1 MLCCCVFAVS
11 DSEGLDIDLG
21 HTKEEEEQAPPA
33 EVPNGKDPETF
44 EEYKAAHDGPAG
56 DAAAQ
61 SGDAPPPPPPPPPPP
76 APTAAGQ
83 ATDPAAPADTAPEKP
98 EASMPAEESRAA
110 EAGVAE
116 EGKTEE
122 ESMEVTAPPPPSVDI
137 QPAKI
142 EDITAIFSK
151 PTSIPGMGGLD
162 ELPPTEQQEEAPQ
175 EQPPAGDGEA
185 EAAGEEQPP
194 AAEAPEQDNNG
205 VAENSVAAENSVEEA
220 AKEEEEVSEVSGR
233 HGTSWVSR
241 GQGGHHGYP
250 GARVV
255 NQQRTQWRRQLRRRR
270 RSVRWV
276 VDMVH
281 HGYPG
286 AREDIM
292 GIQGPGR

>member
-1 MLCCCVFAVS
+1 MTPCHCAHASCCAAVFAVS

-61 SGDAPPPPPPPPPPP
+61 SGDAPPPPPPPPP
-76 APTAAGQ
+76 PTAAGQ

-185 EAAGEEQPP
+185 EAAGEEQPQQQRP
-194 AAEAPEQDNNG
+194 Q
-205 VAENSVAAENSVEEA
+205 
-220 AKEEEEVSEVSGR
+220 
-233 HGTSWVSR
+233 SR
-241 GQGGHHGYP
+241 IIMGWL
-250 GARVV
+250 RTLWR
-255 NQQRTQWRRQLRRRR
+255 QRTQWRRQLRRRR

-276 VDMVH
+276 ADMVH

-286 AREDIM
+286 ARVDIM
-292 GIQGPGR
+292 GIQGLGW